1 MSQADFVSSLLR
13 QTPPSTRF
21 TSPTTSPPTLAFYF
35 FQIWFLHW
43 DIATTSL
50 SALSH
55 RYQIVYRAL
64 ATVLALVL
72 APILSIPLI
81 SIVWY
86 IYHAGVVIGWCFLL
100 GAQVDSSVK
109 QKVTLGGMFLYRCV
123 SVFLGNF
130 VLGVRSVGLYVQLC

>member
-1 MSQADFVSSLLR
+1 MSQADFVSSFLC

-43 DIATTSL
+43 DIPTTSL

-55 RYQIVYRAL
+55 HYRIVYRAL
-64 ATVLALVL
+64 AMVLALVL
-72 APILSIPLI
+72 APILSTPLI

-86 IYHAGVVIGWCFLL
+86 IPCMCCDWLLFFSWCTSRL
-100 GAQVDSSVK
+100 GCEVE
-109 QKVTLGGMFLYRCV
+109 VTLGGMFLC
-123 SVFLGNF
+123 
-130 VLGVRSVGLYVQLC
+130 